1 MANMEE
7 RLETVVTSAETDG
20 LKWHT
25 IVHGD
30 ENSLIETE
38 NGDVPTVAKQLKDI
52 REAITG
58 GVSDGWQRLKVPKMR
73 LLLLEMPQISSK
85 TIQIL

>member
-20 LKWHT
+20 SKWHT

-30 ENSLIETE
+30 ETARL
-38 NGDVPTVAKQLKDI
+38 
-52 REAITG
+52 
-58 GVSDGWQRLKVPKMR
+58 RLKTAMYQR
-73 LLLLEMPQISSK
+73 
-85 TIQIL
+85 